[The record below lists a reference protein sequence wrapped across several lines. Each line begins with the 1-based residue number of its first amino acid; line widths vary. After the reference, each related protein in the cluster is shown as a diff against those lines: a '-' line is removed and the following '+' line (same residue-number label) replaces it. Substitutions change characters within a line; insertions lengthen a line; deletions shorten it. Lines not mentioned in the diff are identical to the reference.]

1 MRCRVLDLF
10 SATLPQIFNP
20 AVYRQGDPVHFHLE
34 KAGAQAQGE
43 APAAAAEPPT
53 TFSFVPAEAVLCVA
67 PGNEP
72 RINLVMEDTTVSS
85 KGKVQVSAC
94 SNMPST

>member
-34 KAGAQAQGE
+34 KAGAQAQALIRCSGE
-43 APAAAAEPPT
+43 RDDAR
-53 TFSFVPAEAVLCVA
+53 SVCV
-67 PGNEP
+67 
-72 RINLVMEDTTVSS
+72 VS
-85 KGKVQVSAC
+85 GEW
-94 SNMPST
+94 